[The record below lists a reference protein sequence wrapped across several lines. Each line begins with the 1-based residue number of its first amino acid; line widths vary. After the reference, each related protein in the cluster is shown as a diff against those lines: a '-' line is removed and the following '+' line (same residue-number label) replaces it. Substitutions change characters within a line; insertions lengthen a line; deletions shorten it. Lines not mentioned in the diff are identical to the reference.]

1 MKIAVPDLISNSYF
15 PVLAA
20 VELGC
25 FADEGLDAEIELI
38 FPPDRAYA
46 ALRDGTV
53 DLVAASAHS
62 AVSVFPD
69 WKKVKLL
76 CAQSRGMYWYL
87 VMHKDFGAARGDIA
101 AVKGRRIGAAPWV
114 ELGLRGIL
122 DAVGIDPKAVG
133 TEIGPVPKVPGVGP
147 NFGVSAFKA
156 LQTRQID
163 GFWANGMAAELA
175 ERHGVGTVVLDVR
188 RGDGPAGCFSY
199 TFASIAASDN
209 VLASRSAIGTAVKRA
224 IRRAHDLLRNDI
236 GLAEKIGSR
245 LFPAEEASLIGS
257 LVARDLPWYDTD
269 IQTSDFGA
277 MNSFLDRLGLL
288 NRAPTFEEV
297 IFSEE

>member
-1 MKIAVPDLISNSYF
+1 
-15 PVLAA
+15 
-20 VELGC
+20 
-25 FADEGLDAEIELI
+25 
-38 FPPDRAYA
+38 
-46 ALRDGTV
+46 
-53 DLVAASAHS
+53 
-62 AVSVFPD
+62 
-69 WKKVKLL
+69 
-76 CAQSRGMYWYL
+76 MYWYL

-209 VLASRSAIGTAVKRA
+209 VLASRSVIGTAVKRA

-257 LVARDLPWYDTD
+257 LIARDLPWYDTD